1 MQEARAQA
9 ASARIAAKANTA
21 AHLVDDDLPLRE
33 LSRQIAF
40 EEPVTEPE
48 RYRLPEELD
57 INISSPHH
65 KAYASTEQGLD
76 SHPHLCNQRDILSPC
91 YYCTTAAEQCQPI
104 WCDNAI
110 HSRPP
115 KNSLRDY
122 PEAIIRCPGLWLYR
136 SLANLPNL
144 RVVVTLGATAGN
156 LWFPGRKAGDISTLA
171 RRVPEG
177 YTLVG
182 AMHPSYALRVGAWMN
197 HVDESIVKSLLR
209 ARIIAEE
216 G

>member
-1 MQEARAQA
+1 MSCLATEDQLSCQQCSLWTTRQNVVPGHGNVLAK
-9 ASARIAAKANTA
+9 IAAVAEA
-21 AHLVDDDLPLRE
+21 PGQQEDIEGLPLIGPAGRRFDRHLE
-33 LSRQIAF
+33 TAGLSRN
-40 EEPVTEPE
+40 
-48 RYRLPEELD
+48 D
-57 INISSPHH
+57 IFCTNV
-65 KAYASTEQGLD
+65 L
-76 SHPHLCNQRDILSPC
+76 LC
-91 YYCTTAAEQCQPI
+91 
-104 WCDNAI
+104 
-110 HSRPP
+110 RPP

-122 PEAIIRCPGLWLYR
+122 PEAIIRCPGLWLYN
-136 SLANLPNL
+136 SLAKLPNL
-144 RVVVTLGATAGN
+144 RVVVLLGATAGN